1 MARICFKRHLI
12 IAWLF
17 IFVLPCS
24 LIAANSVQ
32 QTATSNLDKE
42 NSIIHK
48 QIQNSISSNKE
59 EIAKLQKK
67 LEMSNLKIDSLER
80 KIMGLQ
86 KELKVSQS
94 NTSNKIEA
102 TNTSVKALDNS
113 FKNKAIIGGIILGIV
128 IVILS
133 CVILRLR
140 KKLSLIKTSIEET
153 KNAQKDIQE
162 NQQQL
167 ENGAM
172 TLDNKVA
179 DLLNT
184 HISSTLQATQQDH
197 SLALKV
203 ADEIV
208 RIETNL
214 YRMDPATR
222 GYKQLTRSVQ
232 RMKDCFM
239 TKGYEISDL
248 LGKPYNEGMKVVAN
262 LVEDE
267 SLPEGSAIITGII
280 KPQIIYNGKMIQAA
294 QITVSQN
301 K

>member
-1 MARICFKRHLI
+1 MARICFIRHL

-17 IFVLPCS
+17 ILFMPCS
-24 LIAANSVQ
+24 LIAENSAQ
-32 QTATSNLDKE
+32 PTTSNI
-42 NSIIHK
+42 SK
-48 QIQNSISSNKE
+48 QLSLTHQKMQNEISSNKN
-59 EIAKLQKK
+59 EIIKLQKK
-67 LEMSNLKIDSLER
+67 LEASNLKIDSLEE
-80 KIMGLQ
+80 KIRDLK
-86 KELKVSQS
+86 KEVQTTQT
-94 NTSNKIEA
+94 NTESKIEA
-102 TNTSVKALDNS
+102 TNSSILSLDS
-113 FKNKAIIGGIILGIV
+113 SIKNKSILGCIVLGFVSIILLCI
-128 IVILS
+128 ILK
-133 CVILRLR
+133 LR
-140 KKLSLIKTSIEET
+140 KKLSLTAASVEET
-153 KNAQKDIQE
+153 KNAQKDLQD

-167 ENGAM
+167 ENG
-172 TLDNKVA
+172 TVSLDSKVA
-179 DLLNT
+179 ALLNT
-184 HISSTLQATQQDH
+184 HLSSSLQATQQDH

-262 LVEDE
+262 FIIDDTLK
-267 SLPEGSAIITGII
+267 EGEAIITGVT

-301 K
+301 A

>member
-1 MARICFKRHLI
+1 MVAYLD
-12 IAWLF
+12 ALF
-17 IFVLPCS
+17 AHSGKLCS
-24 LIAANSVQ
+24 
-32 QTATSNLDKE
+32 TSNTDKQA
-42 NSIIHK
+42 SIIHK
-48 QIQNSISSNKE
+48 QLQKDISSNKE
-59 EIAKLQKK
+59 EITILRKN
-67 LEMSNLKIDSLER
+67 LETSKQKIDSLEGQ
-80 KIMGLQ
+80 ILVLQ
-86 KELKVSQS
+86 KELQ
-94 NTSNKIEA
+94 TTR
-102 TNTSVKALDNS
+102 TNTSTKIESTNSSIEALNHS
-113 FKNKAIIGGIILGIV
+113 IKSKAIVCCSVLAFIIL
-128 IVILS
+128 ILS
-133 CVILRLR
+133 LIIFKLR
-140 KKLSLIKTSIEET
+140 KKLHSIVASVEET
-153 KNAQKDIQE
+153 KDAQKGLQE
-162 NQQQL
+162 SQQQL
-167 ENGAM
+167 ENG
-172 TLDNKVA
+172 TISLDCKVA
-179 DLLNT
+179 DLLKT
-184 HISSTLQATQQDH
+184 HLSSTIQANQQDH

-267 SLPEGSAIITGII
+267 NLPEGSAIITGII

>member
-1 MARICFKRHLI
+1 MVEICFKKYI
-12 IAWLF
+12 IAWLL
-17 IFVLPCS
+17 ILMSCS
-24 LIAANSVQ
+24 LIAANCVQ
-32 QTATSNLDKE
+32 QSTINTDKQA
-42 NSIIHK
+42 SIIHK
-48 QIQNSISSNKE
+48 QLQKDISSNKE
-59 EIAKLQKK
+59 ENTILRKN
-67 LEMSNLKIDSLER
+67 LETSKQKIDSLEGQ
-80 KIMGLQ
+80 ILVLQ
-86 KELKVSQS
+86 KELQ
-94 NTSNKIEA
+94 TTR
-102 TNTSVKALDNS
+102 TNTSTKIESTNSSIEALNHS
-113 FKNKAIIGGIILGIV
+113 IKNKAIVCCSVLAFIIL
-128 IVILS
+128 ILS
-133 CVILRLR
+133 LIIFKLR
-140 KKLSLIKTSIEET
+140 KKLHSTVASVEET
-153 KNAQKDIQE
+153 KDAQKGLQE
-162 NQQQL
+162 SQQQL
-167 ENGAM
+167 ENG
-172 TLDNKVA
+172 TISLDSKVA
-179 DLLNT
+179 DLLNA
-184 HISSTLQATQQDH
+184 HLSSTIQANQQDH

-222 GYKQLTRSVQ
+222 GYKQLTKSVQ

>member
-1 MARICFKRHLI
+1 MTKSHFKKYVT
-12 IAWLF
+12 AWLL
-17 IFVLPCS
+17 IMMPCS
-24 LIAANSVQ
+24 LIAANCVQ
-32 QTATSNLDKE
+32 QSTSNTDKQA
-42 NSIIHK
+42 SIIHK
-48 QIQNSISSNKE
+48 QLQKDISSNKE
-59 EIAKLQKK
+59 EITILRKN
-67 LEMSNLKIDSLER
+67 LETSKQKIDSLEGQ
-80 KIMGLQ
+80 ILVLQ
-86 KELKVSQS
+86 KELQTSQT
-94 NTSNKIEA
+94 NTSSKIEA
-102 TNTSVKALDNS
+102 TNSSISALNHS
-113 FKNKAIIGGIILGIV
+113 IKSKAIICCSVLAFIILI
-128 IVILS
+128 
-133 CVILRLR
+133 
-140 KKLSLIKTSIEET
+140 LSLIIFKLRKNIHSTVASVEET
-153 KNAQKDIQE
+153 KDAQKGLQE
-162 NQQQL
+162 SQQQL
-167 ENGAM
+167 ENG
-172 TLDNKVA
+172 TISLNSKVA
-179 DLLNT
+179 DLLNA
-184 HISSTLQATQQDH
+184 HLSSTIQANQQDH

>member
-1 MARICFKRHLI
+1 MARICFIRHL

-17 IFVLPCS
+17 ILFMPCS
-24 LIAANSVQ
+24 LIAENSAQ
-32 QTATSNLDKE
+32 PTTSNI
-42 NSIIHK
+42 SK
-48 QIQNSISSNKE
+48 QLSLTHQKMQNEISSNKN
-59 EIAKLQKK
+59 EIIKLQKK
-67 LEMSNLKIDSLER
+67 LEASNLKIDSLEE
-80 KIMGLQ
+80 KIRDLK
-86 KELKVSQS
+86 KEVQTTQT
-94 NTSNKIEA
+94 NTESKIEA
-102 TNTSVKALDNS
+102 TNSSILSLDS
-113 FKNKAIIGGIILGIV
+113 SIKNKSILGCIVLGFVSIILLCI
-128 IVILS
+128 ILK
-133 CVILRLR
+133 LR
-140 KKLSLIKTSIEET
+140 KKLSLTTVSVEET
-153 KNAQKDIQE
+153 RNAQKELQDS
-162 NQQQL
+162 QQQL
-167 ENGAM
+167 ENG
-172 TLDNKVA
+172 TVSLDSKVA

-184 HISSTLQATQQDH
+184 HLSSSLQATQLDH

-262 LVEDE
+262 FIIDDTLK
-267 SLPEGSAIITGII
+267 EGEAIITGVT

-301 K
+301 A

>member
-1 MARICFKRHLI
+1 MARICFIRHL

-17 IFVLPCS
+17 ILFMPCS
-24 LIAANSVQ
+24 LIAGNSAQ
-32 QTATSNLDKE
+32 PSSSNISKQTSL
-42 NSIIHK
+42 IHQK
-48 QIQNSISSNKE
+48 MQNEISSNKN
-59 EIAKLQKK
+59 EIIKLQKK
-67 LEMSNLKIDSLER
+67 LEASNLKIDSLEE
-80 KIMGLQ
+80 KIRDLK
-86 KELKVSQS
+86 KEVQTTQT
-94 NTSNKIEA
+94 NTENKIEA
-102 TNTSVKALDNS
+102 TNSSILSLDS
-113 FKNKAIIGGIILGIV
+113 SIKNKSILGCIMLGFVSIILLCI
-128 IVILS
+128 ILK
-133 CVILRLR
+133 LK
-140 KKLSLIKTSIEET
+140 KKLSLTAVSVEET
-153 KNAQKDIQE
+153 INAQKDLQDS
-162 NQQQL
+162 QQQL
-167 ENGAM
+167 ENG
-172 TLDNKVA
+172 TVSLDSKVA

-184 HISSTLQATQQDH
+184 HLSSSLQATQQDH

-262 LVEDE
+262 FIIDDTLK
-267 SLPEGSAIITGII
+267 EGEAIITGVT

-301 K
+301 A

>member
-1 MARICFKRHLI
+1 MVAYLDV
-12 IAWLF
+12 LF
-17 IFVLPCS
+17 AYSGKLCS
-24 LIAANSVQ
+24 TIN
-32 QTATSNLDKE
+32 TDKQA
-42 NSIIHK
+42 SIIHK
-48 QIQNSISSNKE
+48 QLQKDISSNKE
-59 EIAKLQKK
+59 ENTILRKN
-67 LEMSNLKIDSLER
+67 LETSKQKIDSLEGQ
-80 KIMGLQ
+80 ILVLQ
-86 KELKVSQS
+86 KELQ
-94 NTSNKIEA
+94 TTR
-102 TNTSVKALDNS
+102 TNTSTKIESTNSSIEALNHS
-113 FKNKAIIGGIILGIV
+113 IKNKAIVCCSVLAFIIL
-128 IVILS
+128 ILS
-133 CVILRLR
+133 LIIFKLR
-140 KKLSLIKTSIEET
+140 KKLHSTVASVEET
-153 KNAQKDIQE
+153 KDAQKGLQE
-162 NQQQL
+162 SQQQL
-167 ENGAM
+167 ENG
-172 TLDNKVA
+172 TISLDSKVA
-179 DLLNT
+179 DLLNA
-184 HISSTLQATQQDH
+184 HLSSTIQANQQDH

-222 GYKQLTRSVQ
+222 GYKQLTKSVQ

>member
-1 MARICFKRHLI
+1 MARICFIRHL

-17 IFVLPCS
+17 IFFTPCS
-24 LIAANSVQ
+24 LIAGNSAQ
-32 QTATSNLDKE
+32 QATTSNTDE
-42 NSIIHK
+42 QSSIIHK
-48 QIQNSISSNKE
+48 QLQKSISSNKE
-59 EIAKLQKK
+59 EITILHKN
-67 LEMSNLKIDSLER
+67 LETSKQKIDSLER
-80 KIMGLQ
+80 KVLVLQ
-86 KELKVSQS
+86 KELQTSQT
-94 NTSNKIEA
+94 NTSSKIEA
-102 TNTSVKALDNS
+102 TNSSISALNYS
-113 FKNKAIIGGIILGIV
+113 IKSKAIVCCTVLVIIIL
-128 IVILS
+128 ILS
-133 CVILRLR
+133 LSIFKLR
-140 KKLSLIKTSIEET
+140 KKLYSTATSVEEA
-153 KNAQKDIQE
+153 KDAQKDLQE

-167 ENGAM
+167 ENG
-172 TLDNKVA
+172 TVSLDNKVA
-179 DLLNT
+179 DLLKT
-184 HISSTLQATQQDH
+184 HLSSTIQANHQDH

>member
-1 MARICFKRHLI
+1 MTKSHFKKYVTAWLLI
-12 IAWLF
+12 IM
-17 IFVLPCS
+17 PCS
-24 LIAANSVQ
+24 PIAANCVQ
-32 QTATSNLDKE
+32 QSTSNTDKQA
-42 NSIIHK
+42 SIIHK
-48 QIQNSISSNKE
+48 QLQKDISSNKE
-59 EIAKLQKK
+59 EITILRKN
-67 LEMSNLKIDSLER
+67 LETSKQKIDSLEGQ
-80 KIMGLQ
+80 ILVLQ
-86 KELKVSQS
+86 KELQKSQT
-94 NTSNKIEA
+94 NTSCKIEA
-102 TNTSVKALDNS
+102 TNSSISALNHS
-113 FKNKAIIGGIILGIV
+113 IKSKAIICCSVLAFIIL
-128 IVILS
+128 ILS
-133 CVILRLR
+133 LIIFKLR
-140 KKLSLIKTSIEET
+140 KKLHSTVASVEET
-153 KNAQKDIQE
+153 KDAQKGLQE
-162 NQQQL
+162 SQLQL
-167 ENGAM
+167 ENG
-172 TLDNKVA
+172 TNSLDSKVA
-179 DLLNT
+179 DLLKT
-184 HISSTLQATQQDH
+184 HLSSTIQANQQDH

>member
-1 MARICFKRHLI
+1 M
-12 IAWLF
+12 
-17 IFVLPCS
+17 PCS
-24 LIAANSVQ
+24 LIAANCVQ
-32 QTATSNLDKE
+32 QSTSNTDKQA
-42 NSIIHK
+42 SIIHK
-48 QIQNSISSNKE
+48 QLQKDISSNKE
-59 EIAKLQKK
+59 EITILRKN
-67 LEMSNLKIDSLER
+67 LETSKQKIDSLEGQ
-80 KIMGLQ
+80 ILVLQ
-86 KELKVSQS
+86 KELQKSQT
-94 NTSNKIEA
+94 NTSCKIEA
-102 TNTSVKALDNS
+102 TNSSISALNHS
-113 FKNKAIIGGIILGIV
+113 IKSKAIICCSVFAFIIL
-128 IVILS
+128 ILS
-133 CVILRLR
+133 LIIFKLR
-140 KKLSLIKTSIEET
+140 KKLHSTVASVEET
-153 KNAQKDIQE
+153 KDAQKGLQE
-162 NQQQL
+162 SQQQL
-167 ENGAM
+167 ENG
-172 TLDNKVA
+172 TISLDSKVA
-179 DLLNT
+179 DLLNA
-184 HISSTLQATQQDH
+184 HLSSTIQANQQDH

>member
-1 MARICFKRHLI
+1 M
-12 IAWLF
+12 
-17 IFVLPCS
+17 
-24 LIAANSVQ
+24 
-32 QTATSNLDKE
+32 QTT
-42 NSIIHK
+42 
-48 QIQNSISSNKE
+48 QT
-59 EIAKLQKK
+59 
-67 LEMSNLKIDSLER
+67 
-80 KIMGLQ
+80 
-86 KELKVSQS
+86 
-94 NTSNKIEA
+94 NTENKIEA
-102 TNTSVKALDNS
+102 TNSSILSLDS
-113 FKNKAIIGGIILGIV
+113 SIKNKSILGCIMLGFVSIILLCI
-128 IVILS
+128 ILK
-133 CVILRLR
+133 LK
-140 KKLSLIKTSIEET
+140 KKLSLTAASVEET
-153 KNAQKDIQE
+153 INAQKDLQDS
-162 NQQQL
+162 QQQL
-167 ENGAM
+167 ENG
-172 TLDNKVA
+172 TVSLDSKVA

-184 HISSTLQATQQDH
+184 HLSSSLQATQQDH

-262 LVEDE
+262 FIIDDTLK
-267 SLPEGSAIITGII
+267 EGEAIITGVT

-301 K
+301 A

>member
-1 MARICFKRHLI
+1 M
-12 IAWLF
+12 
-17 IFVLPCS
+17 PCS
-24 LIAANSVQ
+24 LIAENSVQ
-32 QTATSNLDKE
+32 PTTTSYADKQS
-42 NSIIHK
+42 SIIHK
-48 QIQNSISSNKE
+48 QLQKGISSNKE
-59 EIAKLQKK
+59 EITILRKN
-67 LEMSNLKIDSLER
+67 LETSKQKIDSLER
-80 KIMGLQ
+80 QILILQ
-86 KELKVSQS
+86 KELRTTQ
-94 NTSNKIEA
+94 
-102 TNTSVKALDNS
+102 TNTSTKIESTNTSISALNHS
-113 FKNKAIIGGIILGIV
+113 IKSKAIVCCSVLAIIIL
-128 IVILS
+128 ILS
-133 CVILRLR
+133 FIIFKLR
-140 KKLSLIKTSIEET
+140 KKVYSTSTSVEET
-153 KNAQKDIQE
+153 KDAQKDLQE
-162 NQQQL
+162 SQQQL
-167 ENGAM
+167 ENG
-172 TLDNKVA
+172 TISLDSKVA
-179 DLLNT
+179 DLLKT
-184 HISSTLQATQQDH
+184 HLSSTIQANQQDH

-222 GYKQLTRSVQ
+222 GYKQLTKSVQ